1 MKAFPAGSGPM
12 DRTTYMFTY
21 VDPQP
26 GSPALEE
33 LLEDFWELMPDYQV
47 RFFLR
52 VCRYMYIFT
61 YSYTHFIKIVIIKT
75 HRFLFILGSL
85 SRQSRDSSN
94 CVRNFP
100 YISRQVTRHCQY
112 IYVYI
117 ISSTWFRF
125 LDEECSLCSPLPAA
139 FNRVLQ
145 VIFDFFFSF
154 V

>member
-52 VCRYMYIFT
+52 V
-61 YSYTHFIKIVIIKT
+61 
-75 HRFLFILGSL
+75 
-85 SRQSRDSSN
+85 
-94 CVRNFP
+94 
-100 YISRQVTRHCQY
+100 
-112 IYVYI
+112 
-117 ISSTWFRF
+117 
-125 LDEECSLCSPLPAA
+125 
-139 FNRVLQ
+139 
-145 VIFDFFFSF
+145 
-154 V
+154 